1 MSFYSIR
8 PFILEYYPEYS
19 VDHEYPASQCAL
31 INKVKDEWGI
41 FCNFAQTP
49 ITIDGITF
57 KSSEHLFQMM
67 KFQDASVM
75 NNIWNSLTANN
86 KVCYDIKRTAKS
98 YEKQYR
104 RSDWGSIVVD
114 AMKFCLMKK
123 YEQSAYFRSE
133 LERSKGFFIVED
145 QTSRKITKTGKLKA
159 PDSWGVVLKDDK
171 YWGMNLLGELLMELR
186 DNGKLEYKLP
196 DDALY
201 FIDEIKIFV
210 SLSKK

>member
-19 VDHEYPASQCAL
+19 TDHEYPSSQCVL
-31 INKVKDEWGI
+31 INRVQDEWGI
-41 FCNFAQTP
+41 FCNFAHTP
-49 ITIDGITF
+49 ITIYGVTF

-67 KFQDASVM
+67 KFQDTSVL
-75 NNIWNSLTANN
+75 NNIWENITANN
-86 KVCYDIKRTAKS
+86 KICYDIKRTAKS

-123 YEQSAYFRSE
+123 YEQSVYFRSE

-145 QTSRKITKTGKLKA
+145 QTTRKTTKTGKLKD
-159 PDSWGVVLKDDK
+159 PDSWGTVLKDDK
-171 YWGMNLLGELLMELR
+171 YWGTNLLGELLMELR

-196 DDALY
+196 DDTFD
-201 FIDEIKIFV
+201 FINEIRKFV
-210 SLSKK
+210 GM

>member
-8 PFILEYYPEYS
+8 PFLLEYYPEFS
-19 VDHEYPASQCAL
+19 KDHEYPVGHCVL

-41 FCNFAQTP
+41 FCNFAHTH
-49 ITIDGITF
+49 ININGVTF

-67 KFQDASVM
+67 KFQDASVL
-75 NNIWNSLTANN
+75 NNIWNNITANN

-104 RSDWGSIVVD
+104 RSDWGSMIVD

-123 YEQSAYFRSE
+123 YEQNSDFRNE
-133 LERSKGFFIVED
+133 LERSKGLFIIED
-145 QTSRKITKTGKLKA
+145 QTSRKITRTNKLKA

-171 YWGMNLLGELLMELR
+171 YWGTNLLGELLMELR
-186 DNGKLEYKLP
+186 DNGKLQYKLP
-196 DDALY
+196 EDALD
-201 FIDEIKIFV
+201 FIDEIKKLV
-210 SLSKK
+210 SLTKK